1 MPDLEKRAEEMF
13 NKMIVTYVLDSGRSL
28 DYARKIAIKSVVD
41 FAQSET
47 ALLSKHILDLQKTN
61 GALTNRVNEL
71 EKENIE
77 LKAKWLQATDEGTSW
92 AHRKSLEQENLELKK
107 LIKNI
112 IRVTWGEGWNYS
124 LDWKVKAE
132 AFINKEN

>member
-1 MPDLEKRAEEMF
+1 MDEEELFCKLFPEYAVNGKPLSPYFDLFESGYEQSEKQIADLE
-13 NKMIVTYVLDSGRSL
+13 NKLANVFYQLEGREVEL
-28 DYARKIAIKSVVD
+28 K
-41 FAQSET
+41 Q
-47 ALLSKHILDLQKTN
+47 LQK
-61 GALTNRVNEL
+61 
-71 EKENIE
+71 ENVE
-77 LKAKWLQATDEGTSW
+77 LKAKWLQTTDEGTSW

-132 AFINKEN
+132 AFINKE